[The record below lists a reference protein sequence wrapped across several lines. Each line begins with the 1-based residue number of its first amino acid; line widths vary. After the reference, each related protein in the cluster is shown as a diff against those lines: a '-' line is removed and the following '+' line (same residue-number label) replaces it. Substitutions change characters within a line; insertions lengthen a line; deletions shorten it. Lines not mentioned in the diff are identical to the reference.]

1 MTSPD
6 TLQIRCEMSVPP
18 PKASM
23 SSACVMRK
31 INPIYYRTSQV
42 HLVGDLNEKFRQN
55 VQMPKKRSDSERIYG
70 KRLEAV
76 RLALGFDKIRSFA
89 EALDIHEDTYRAW
102 ERGDN
107 MVPPSA
113 ITVLFD
119 LYGVDHN
126 WIYLGDPSRL
136 PYALASA
143 MPANLFREPRKL
155 APAPP
160 IRKRA

>member
-1 MTSPD
+1 MY
-6 TLQIRCEMSVPP
+6 LW
-18 PKASM
+18 
-23 SSACVMRK
+23 
-31 INPIYYRTSQV
+31 
-42 HLVGDLNEKFRQN
+42 GDLNNKIRQN
-55 VQMPKKRSDSERIYG
+55 VQMPKKRSEAERIYG

-76 RLALGFDKIRSFA
+76 RLALDYDKIRSFA

-113 ITVLFD
+113 ITVLFE
-119 LYGVDHN
+119 LFGVDHN

-143 MPANLFREPRKL
+143 MPENLFREPRKL
-155 APAPP
+155 PPAPP
-160 IRKRA
+160 LKKRA